1 MGRTDPQRVR
11 APGRGTA
18 LSEIITD
25 DATLHVEVE
34 GAGTPVTVFAH
45 GLTNSCM
52 ELAAF
57 TPMAPGTKVRF
68 CFRGH
73 GHSSMPEVGHYR
85 FADFARDLDA
95 VATRYD
101 ATCAFGTSLGAAAIT
116 HLVGERPDRFERLV
130 FLLPAALDVPLTD
143 HWMFDRT
150 ADLLETLPK
159 QEAIEAILNDSGRA
173 ETYEIQ
179 PALRDFDMLLW
190 QDMNPVGVARAVRE
204 VVRDVAI
211 DDRERAAR
219 GDGAHPGHLAR
230 GRPGPSGRGGP
241 HPLPAHAERGADHA
255 GIRGR
260 PAERHPDADPTRQR
274 LPCRGR
280 VTPGGNVPTTRRA
293 TDRRGELLGS
303 LFSVLMASSFA
314 VVVILGKEVQAGRL
328 PFVMLAIRFGG
339 QSVLLFGALALFGR
353 PILPPRGERLWLAV
367 AGTVGYGSESAL
379 YFSAL
384 NHGGAA
390 AVTLLFYT
398 YPVWVMLVT
407 IGLDRKAPP
416 RTLFAALGLALVGS
430 AVVVLGGKG
439 TEVQHVGIVLAI
451 CTSFAYTAYL
461 VTTDRNV
468 KTADP
473 LTAAAWLGV
482 GAATAN
488 LVYAFAFR
496 AVVVP
501 PARAVVAP
509 GRHGVVLRRRVRRD
523 AGRAPA
529 RGRRAQRDHRRD
541 GAADGRGARLPV
553 PVGGG
558 DRGRRDRRGADP
570 RRSGDRGARAD
581 DGRRRTQRV
590 NGRALSR

>member
-1 MGRTDPQRVR
+1 M
-11 APGRGTA
+11 
-18 LSEIITD
+18 
-25 DATLHVEVE
+25 
-34 GAGTPVTVFAH
+34 
-45 GLTNSCM
+45 
-52 ELAAF
+52 
-57 TPMAPGTKVRF
+57 
-68 CFRGH
+68 
-73 GHSSMPEVGHYR
+73 
-85 FADFARDLDA
+85 
-95 VATRYD
+95 
-101 ATCAFGTSLGAAAIT
+101 
-116 HLVGERPDRFERLV
+116 
-130 FLLPAALDVPLTD
+130 
-143 HWMFDRT
+143 
-150 ADLLETLPK
+150 
-159 QEAIEAILNDSGRA
+159 
-173 ETYEIQ
+173 
-179 PALRDFDMLLW
+179 
-190 QDMNPVGVARAVRE
+190 
-204 VVRDVAI
+204 
-211 DDRERAAR
+211 
-219 GDGAHPGHLAR
+219 
-230 GRPGPSGRGGP
+230 
-241 HPLPAHAERGADHA
+241 
-255 GIRGR
+255 
-260 PAERHPDADPTRQR
+260 
-274 LPCRGR
+274 
-280 VTPGGNVPTTRRA
+280 TPGGNAPTTRRA

-339 QSVLLFGALALFGR
+339 QSVLLFAALALFGR
-353 PILPPRGERLWLAV
+353 PILPPKGERLWLAV

-439 TEVQHVGIVLAI
+439 TEVQRVGIVLAV

-501 PARAVVAP
+501 PLAQWWR
-509 GRHGVVLRRRVRRD
+509 L
-523 AGRAPA
+523 AGMALFS
-529 RGRRAQRDHRRD
+529 
-541 GAADGRGARLPV
+541 AAAFAAMLAGL
-553 PVGGG
+553 
-558 DRGRRDRRGADP
+558 
-570 RRSGDRGARAD
+570 
-581 DGRRRTQRV
+581 QRV
-590 NGRALSR
+590 GAVRNAIIGVMEPLTVAVLAYLFLSEAVTGAVAIGGTLILGGAVIAALVRTTAVAEPNV